1 MSADSSNESI
11 TMEQQ
16 VQQGIQRQ
24 HQSCPSAT
32 AGGNGCAKPHG
43 TLRRIGIVAGDVL
56 FLALVGAVSMTAMH
70 MAHMTEWGFVV
81 ELAIGMVV
89 AMLVQ
94 IVLAW
99 LAAPLLGSIETMVP
113 SMLVA
118 MIAPMAICLL
128 HGSGCVLTL
137 SGALLI
143 GAASGV
149 FASSLL
155 AVYGASCRR
164 WARTTGGTTSGR
176 AHP

>member
-1 MSADSSNESI
+1 
-11 TMEQQ
+11 MEQNMHKH
-16 VQQGIQRQ
+16 
-24 HQSCPSAT
+24 HQSSPCT
-32 AGGNGCAKPHG
+32 APEG
-43 TLRRIGIVAGDVL
+43 TGRSRPTRQLRWIGIVVGDL
-56 FLALVGAVSMTAMH
+56 FFLALVGAVSMAAMH
-70 MAHMTEWGFVV
+70 MAHMTEWGFAV
-81 ELAIGMVV
+81 EVAIGMVV
-89 AMLVQ
+89 AMIVQ

-128 HGSGCVLTL
+128 HGSGCVLTS

-149 FASSLL
+149 LASSLL

-164 WARTTGGTTSGR
+164 WALTARGNTLGK

>member
-1 MSADSSNESI
+1 MHKH
-11 TMEQQ
+11 
-16 VQQGIQRQ
+16 
-24 HQSCPSAT
+24 HQSCPCT
-32 AGGNGCAKPHG
+32 APEGTGLNGPNRQF
-43 TLRRIGIVAGDVL
+43 RRIGIVAGDL
-56 FLALVGAVSMTAMH
+56 FFLALVGAGSMVAMH
-70 MAHMTEWGFVV
+70 MAHMTEWGFAV
-81 ELAIGMVV
+81 EVAIGMVV
-89 AMLVQ
+89 AMIVQ

-118 MIAPMAICLL
+118 MIAPMVICLL
-128 HGSGCVLTL
+128 HGSGCELSW

-149 FASSLL
+149 FASSFL

-164 WARTTGGTTSGR
+164 WALTAGGTTSGR